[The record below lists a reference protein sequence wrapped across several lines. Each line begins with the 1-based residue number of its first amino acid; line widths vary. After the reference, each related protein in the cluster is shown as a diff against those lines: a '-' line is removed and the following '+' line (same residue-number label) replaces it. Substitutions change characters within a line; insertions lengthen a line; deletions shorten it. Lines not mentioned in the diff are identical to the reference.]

1 MQDCWPWKRMVH
13 IVLLRGRE
21 EEAENKIS
29 RKLCEVKGR
38 LGVIREISPQYVT
51 LAHGWHNCSKSYPWA
66 YTSAQV
72 NTILHETLRVA
83 EQDLSVMKL
92 ITVQWG
98 GGRVIKKMRASS
110 FSMGLFHLCSGAG
123 PVGLYRDLG
132 WLWQMQRQI
141 DLHAGSTGVGVSF
154 LVDQSGYAECVSQ
167 VALLG

>member
-13 IVLLRGRE
+13 IVPLRGRE

-29 RKLCEVKGR
+29 RKLCEVKGG

-72 NTILHETLRVA
+72 NTILYETLRVA

-98 GGRVIKKMRASS
+98 GGRVIKKWELPLLAWAY
-110 FSMGLFHLCSGAG
+110 F
-123 PVGLYRDLG
+123 
-132 WLWQMQRQI
+132 I
-141 DLHAGSTGVGVSF
+141 
-154 LVDQSGYAECVSQ
+154 YA
-167 VALLG
+167 VALVPWDSIVISAGFGRCKDKLTFTLDRLEWVFLF